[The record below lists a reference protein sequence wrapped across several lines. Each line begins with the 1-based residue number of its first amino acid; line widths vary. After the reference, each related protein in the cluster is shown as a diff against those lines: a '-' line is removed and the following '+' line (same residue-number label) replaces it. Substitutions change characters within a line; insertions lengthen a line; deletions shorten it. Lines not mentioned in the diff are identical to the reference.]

1 MLGLRVGGEW
11 RLQIHNDT
19 DFVLDRYFV
28 YQISVHKSVLYG
40 TVYLLVTMNYYSISM
55 AIFRGVDPRER

>member
-1 MLGLRVGGEW
+1 MKTHKKIKIKKIKNSLACQISQPVTYPEMLGLRVGGEW

-28 YQISVHKSVLYG
+28 YQISVH
-40 TVYLLVTMNYYSISM
+40 
-55 AIFRGVDPRER
+55 